1 MSLIDL
7 FRSFERRNSLL
18 NIFASAA
25 FGVKNQKKGI
35 ICLFALKQLF
45 FLSVLLTICGCKR
58 TTNNDIVPNRN
69 REGGVRKE
77 KYFKDNPHNFML
89 NVIDNKTDIY
99 KAIQHN
105 WFTSFKQD
113 EGVKYSI
120 FITDEYFTLKKDS
133 FEIKIVN
140 ACLFVID
147 TENDYFM
154 GSKDYLCYR
163 TGKKWVVK
171 WVEELSD
178 DNMKKIN
185 SIVGDSIHNILKL
198 ELEKTKGQNFRFF
211 KTAKGD
217 NSKEIKAI
225 RINQEAIDV
234 FCGKKEGNILDYVS
248 GKVKSQLNEHNGI
261 KDDEMQLIAKNIVKT
276 TNNNEDVLST
286 TYSCKLLL
294 AKKETEYYGCKQVM
308 AISDTGSR
316 FYTIVTEKFVVV
328 ISPKRNYIIA
338 SDQTELL
345 DEELTYEEKQKIKQ
359 F

>member
-7 FRSFERRNSLL
+7 FRFFERKNSLL
-18 NIFASAA
+18 NALASVA
-25 FGVKNQKKGI
+25 FGVRNEKKSI

-45 FLSVLLTICGCKR
+45 FLSVLLTICGCKK
-58 TTNNDIVPNRN
+58 TTNNNIIQSGYCED
-69 REGGVRKE
+69 GVRKE

-105 WFTSFKQD
+105 WFTSFKQE
-113 EGVKYSI
+113 EGIKYDI

-140 ACLFVID
+140 ACLFIID

-163 TGKKWVVK
+163 NGKKWIVE
-171 WVEELSD
+171 WIEELSD
-178 DNMKKIN
+178 DNMDKIK
-185 SIVGDSIHNILKL
+185 SIVGDSIHKIDAQNLK
-198 ELEKTKGQNFRFF
+198 FF
-211 KTAKGD
+211 KTAKGG
-217 NSKEIKAI
+217 NSKEIEAI

-234 FCGKKEGNILDYVS
+234 FCGKKEGDILDNVS
-248 GKVKSQLNEHNGI
+248 EKVKSQLNKNSGI
-261 KDDEMQLIAKNIVKT
+261 KNNEMQLIAKNMVQAINKNV
-276 TNNNEDVLST
+276 DVVSA
-286 TYSCKLLL
+286 TYSCKLLF

-316 FYTIVTEKFVVV
+316 FYTILTEKFVVV
-328 ISPKRNYIIA
+328 ISPKKNYIIA
-338 SDQTELL
+338 SDQIELL